1 MLIISAMTL
10 SCDDFRPT
18 VTNFVV
24 RASFAGYD
32 PARHEDLNLGIGWSR
47 PDVFGLFSF
56 NISKNCWQIIWL

>member
-10 SCDDFRPT
+10 SRDDFRPT

-32 PARHEDLNLGIGWSR
+32 PARHEDLLSSNFSSFVAADRRRHLG
-47 PDVFGLFSF
+47 
-56 NISKNCWQIIWL
+56 